1 MSSDE
6 EMPNQEES
14 QNEDLQLA
22 FVTMLEDYKII
33 LDKKMTPPVKS
44 AKDKALKEFTET
56 RLTAGTSQD
65 VDISLTDEENQ
76 IPFCDDKE
84 LMAKLRKK
92 LLLQQIN
99 TAAAQKKA
107 AIAQEKAALAVERA
121 AGAVEQFVEDY
132 FARQQASF

>member
-44 AKDKALKEFTET
+44 AKPKHLKNSQRRITEI
-56 RLTAGTSQD
+56 QNK
-65 VDISLTDEENQ
+65 I
-76 IPFCDDKE
+76 
-84 LMAKLRKK
+84 
-92 LLLQQIN
+92 
-99 TAAAQKKA
+99 
-107 AIAQEKAALAVERA
+107 
-121 AGAVEQFVEDY
+121 
-132 FARQQASF
+132 

>member
-1 MSSDE
+1 MKSKIKNITD
-6 EMPNQEES
+6 MKKTGNTKIKL
-14 QNEDLQLA
+14 NEWQ
-22 FVTMLEDYKII
+22 
-33 LDKKMTPPVKS
+33 KKFFNLWNGSENPVIQQVPGGV
-44 AKDKALKEFTET
+44 
-56 RLTAGTSQD
+56 TAGTSQD

-99 TAAAQKKA
+99 TAAAQEKA

>member
-22 FVTMLEDYKII
+22 FVTMLEVYKII

-56 RLTAGTSQD
+56 YNRNTKQNLDAKQVLKKVNNMKRGVTAFTSQD
-65 VDISLTDEENQ
+65 VDI
-76 IPFCDDKE
+76 
-84 LMAKLRKK
+84 
-92 LLLQQIN
+92 
-99 TAAAQKKA
+99 
-107 AIAQEKAALAVERA
+107 
-121 AGAVEQFVEDY
+121 
-132 FARQQASF
+132 

>member
-56 RLTAGTSQD
+56 YNRNTKQNLD
-65 VDISLTDEENQ
+65 
-76 IPFCDDKE
+76 
-84 LMAKLRKK
+84 AKQK

-99 TAAAQKKA
+99 TAAAQEKA